1 MGSFKKEGIL
11 YDMWLT
17 TCISAGSKAYEKL
30 FEHYDTA
37 YDIYRADPAELE
49 RIGISERLIA
59 NLARKDL
66 RHAEAAAS
74 FCLKKDV
81 RLIVRGDEDYP
92 ARLETIPNPPYA
104 LYVKGSLKSADN
116 EYSTAVVGTRNMS
129 EYGMRMA
136 YKISYE
142 LAAAGAAVVSG
153 MALGVD
159 GVAAVGAL
167 EARGD
172 TIAVLGC
179 GLDKVYPPAHRT
191 LMGVIAE
198 RGALVSEFAPGT
210 PPMSGNFPL
219 RNRIISGLAA
229 STLVIEGNT
238 NSGSM
243 LTAREAIRQGREI
256 FAIPG
261 NVGVSNAL
269 GTNVLIRDGARVALS
284 ARDIIGLRDPSGM
297 NLERLAEAELES
309 DLDIAV
315 LRAYGVAPAAY
326 VSEPTK
332 REDIGRL
339 EESASDAKTT
349 KQMKP
354 SKAEKTKKTAPKKA
368 EKPSAEPSP
377 APLRTSLPPLPEGK
391 MREIYEAMPVGTP
404 VTADFFARFNL
415 APGELVG
422 HISLLEVSGYI
433 TSTPGGTYLR
443 EI

>member
-1 MGSFKKEGIL
+1 MSSFTKDGIL
-11 YDMWLT
+11 YEIWLT
-17 TCISAGSKAYEKL
+17 TCLSAGSKAYEKL
-30 FEHYDTA
+30 FEYYNTA
-37 YDIYRADPAELE
+37 YEIYNADPAELE

-59 NLARKDL
+59 NLSRKDL
-66 RHAEAAAS
+66 ARAEQIAS

-81 RLIVRGDEDYP
+81 QLIVRGEDVYP
-92 ARLETIPNPPYA
+92 KRLDAIPNPPYA
-104 LYVKGSLKSADN
+104 LYVKGSLKPADN

-129 EYGMRMA
+129 EYGMKMA

-142 LAAAGAAVVSG
+142 LAAAGATVVSG

-167 EARGD
+167 EAQGD

-179 GLDKVYPPAHRT
+179 GLDKVYPPAHRK
-191 LMGVIAE
+191 LMGIIAE
-198 RGALVSEFAPGT
+198 RGALVSEYAPGT

-284 ARDIIGLRDPSGM
+284 ARDIIGMRDPSGID
-297 NLERLAEAELES
+297 LDRLAQAEFES

-315 LRAYGVAPAAY
+315 LRSYGVSPAAY
-326 VSEPTK
+326 LAQPAQRDEIGGLEAEPVKPQRTAQKKVSEKVPEPVSEIK
-332 REDIGRL
+332 
-339 EESASDAKTT
+339 
-349 KQMKP
+349 KP
-354 SKAEKTKKTAPKKA
+354 
-368 EKPSAEPSP
+368 
-377 APLRTSLPPLPEGK
+377 SLPPLPEGM
-391 MREIYEAMPVGTP
+391 MRDIYESMPVGTP
-404 VTADFFARFNL
+404 VTADFFAKFKL
-415 APGELVG
+415 SPGELVG

>member
-1 MGSFKKEGIL
+1 MSSFTKESIL
-11 YDMWLT
+11 YEIWLT

-30 FEHYDTA
+30 FEYYDTA
-37 YDIYRADPAELE
+37 YDVYHADIAELE
-49 RIGISERLIA
+49 HIGVSENFVERLSV
-59 NLARKDL
+59 KDL
-66 RHAEAAAS
+66 RRAESAAN
-74 FCLKKDV
+74 FCIKKNI
-81 RLIVRGDEDYP
+81 RLVVRGESDYP
-92 ARLETIPNPPYA
+92 ERLKSIPNPPYA
-104 LYVKGSLKSADN
+104 LYVKGALGILSN

-153 MALGVD
+153 MALGID
-159 GVAAVGAL
+159 GVAAAGAL

-172 TIAVLGC
+172 TVAVLGC
-179 GLDKVYPPAHRT
+179 GLDKVYPAAHRT
-191 LMGVIAE
+191 LMGDIAQ
-198 RGALVSEFAPGT
+198 RGVLVTEFAPGT
-210 PPMSGNFPL
+210 PPLSGNFPL
-219 RNRIISGLAA
+219 RNRIISGLARA
-229 STLVIEGNT
+229 TLVIEGNT

-243 LTAREAIRQGREI
+243 LTAREAIRQGRDI

-284 ARDIIGLRDPSGM
+284 ARDILGVYDTSGL

-309 DLDIAV
+309 DIDIGV
-315 LRAYGVAPAAY
+315 LRSYGVAPAAFIDLP
-326 VSEPTK
+326 VQ

-339 EESASDAKTT
+339 DKEKPESAQPK
-349 KQMKP
+349 
-354 SKAEKTKKTAPKKA
+354 KTKKQASQKASEPAPKPVPEMKR
-368 EKPSAEPSP
+368 S
-377 APLRTSLPPLPEGK
+377 SLPPLPEGK
-391 MREIYEAMPVGTP
+391 MRDIYESMPVGVP
-404 VTADFFARFNL
+404 VTADFFSRFKL